1 MDYGFAENMV
11 KFFTWIFIMFMVGH
25 WNACI
30 LYLIPS
36 AGPQAVQDL
45 AHPDNPR
52 WDGDQRG
59 YGPGDSLDQSWI
71 FSSGV
76 HYKVRESMTSVTNE
90 RPPIAS
96 RAVFRFLD
104 KVTDPN
110 LFGEAYFWSLFKS
123 FSHMLSI
130 GYGVNTANVQTDMIG
145 TIFALFVGKLV
156 FALFLSQMISLID
169 SINMSEKIFK
179 RHLQEVD
186 DYLRFNRTPVP
197 LKRAVKD
204 FYEYHY
210 K

>member
-76 HYKVRESMTSVTNE
+76 HYKVKESMTNE

-96 RAVFRFLD
+96 RAVFRFLI
-104 KVTDPN
+104 K
-110 LFGEAYFWSLFKS
+110 
-123 FSHMLSI
+123 
-130 GYGVNTANVQTDMIG
+130 
-145 TIFALFVGKLV
+145 
-156 FALFLSQMISLID
+156 
-169 SINMSEKIFK
+169 
-179 RHLQEVD
+179 
-186 DYLRFNRTPVP
+186 
-197 LKRAVKD
+197 
-204 FYEYHY
+204 
-210 K
+210 

>member
-76 HYKVRESMTSVTNE
+76 HYKVRESMTSVTDE

-96 RAVFRFLD
+96 RAVFRFLI
-104 KVTDPN
+104 K
-110 LFGEAYFWSLFKS
+110 
-123 FSHMLSI
+123 
-130 GYGVNTANVQTDMIG
+130 
-145 TIFALFVGKLV
+145 
-156 FALFLSQMISLID
+156 
-169 SINMSEKIFK
+169 
-179 RHLQEVD
+179 
-186 DYLRFNRTPVP
+186 
-197 LKRAVKD
+197 
-204 FYEYHY
+204 
-210 K
+210 